1 MKTISLHL
9 RRLNESD
16 RARLLSYVE
25 NPESLRRK
33 ADNLRSAI
41 ADLWHCEGFGWRLSD
56 GNEEWVRSIYKSVTE
71 NKYEKIINDVAK
83 KT

>member
-1 MKTISLHL
+1 MHL

-25 NPESLRRK
+25 KPLSLRRK

-41 ADLWHCEGFGWRLSD
+41 ADLWHYEGFGWRLESE
-56 GNEEWVRSIYKSVTE
+56 NEEWIRNIYISVKQ
-71 NKYEKIINDVAK
+71 NKYEKVINDVAK
-83 KT
+83 ET